1 MFEIAIRCI
10 GGVCRPESQNCSQ
23 PLQLSPRPA
32 RGNHDLKPHIINCQ
46 QQLSLVVVAVRRILQ
61 QIWPL
66 CLSWMLQ
73 PSASWRTRQLLPQ
86 RDRCARTSHLAG
98 AHLRL
103 QQQRMVSL
111 VHIRSPFPHVP
122 DCICF
127 GGVIARWCDARQC
140 LAIQEQALLS
150 SASPVKLSGLMSSR
164 VQRLGLERIR
174 ARRRAKSASCGTL
187 RASTPPTRGRRL
199 TPSAGWPSGSA
210 LTSRSRANHVAPR

>member
-1 MFEIAIRCI
+1 MASGDVTGARRLYSEMAASGAPLAMQADALAMLAATHGLRHEAGIEVRPPCGLCACLRPAIRCI

-32 RGNHDLKPHIINCQ
+32 RGNHDLKPHIINHQ

-86 RDRCARTSHLAG
+86 RDHCARTSHLAE

-103 QQQRMVSL
+103 QQQQMVSL
-111 VHIRSPFPHVP
+111 VHVGPPCLLAPDRS
-122 DCICF
+122 
-127 GGVIARWCDARQC
+127 GVVEADREMLDVGQ
-140 LAIQEQALLS
+140 
-150 SASPVKLSGLMSSR
+150 PYK
-164 VQRLGLERIR
+164 
-174 ARRRAKSASCGTL
+174 
-187 RASTPPTRGRRL
+187 
-199 TPSAGWPSGSA
+199 
-210 LTSRSRANHVAPR
+210 